1 MFRLPILLLWII
13 LFTSA
18 VSAAEMVAVHS
29 EGTLPFVKGQLLS
42 SDMQVNLLEED
53 KLTVVF
59 ASGGVSTV
67 TGPYQGQLIDP
78 LVNHKADPNLV
89 TSIVNH
95 LTKNSIFSG
104 IVVTN
109 SNNTELFPIGLLLDS
124 QTVLN
129 LPAETEITVVFDSG
143 SVQKVAGPYQGQLT
157 DPSSNTEADLDL
169 VTVLA
174 AFLTEPKTT
183 NRGPGSND
191 QDDPKPDLWWVDVST
206 QKRFYC
212 VAPSS
217 NDVILWRPKDQ
228 SQRATLIIKRKATG
242 TKTTIVWP
250 ARQTTLEWPAQLPI
264 VYGETYLIKVKTRN
278 GTPGF
283 KKLVLYQL
291 PKSLPTNS
299 HKVVWMVGRGC
310 IPQANILL
318 ASLL

>member
-1 MFRLPILLLWII
+1 MFRLPILLLWIS

-18 VSAAEMVAVHS
+18 VSATEMVAVHS

-42 SDMQVNLLEED
+42 HDMQVNLLEQD

-59 ASGGVSTV
+59 ASGGVTTV
-67 TGPYQGQLIDP
+67 TGPYQGQLTDP
-78 LVNHKADPNLV
+78 LANHKADPNLV
-89 TSIVNH
+89 NDIANH
-95 LTKNSIFSG
+95 LTKNDSFRG
-104 IVVTN
+104 MVVTN
-109 SNNTELFPIGLLLDS
+109 SNNTELFPVGLLLDS
-124 QTVLN
+124 CTALKV
-129 LPAETEITVVFDSG
+129 PAETEITVVFDTG
-143 SVQKVAGPYQGQLT
+143 SVQKVTGPYQGQLRA
-157 DPSSNTEADLDL
+157 PSSNTEAKLNL

-174 AFLTEPKTT
+174 AFLTKSEPTS
-183 NRGPGSND
+183 RGPGPG
-191 QDDPKPDLWWVDVST
+191 DPDGPDLWWVDVSA

-217 NDVILWRPKDQ
+217 NDVILWRPQDQ
-228 SQRATLIIKRKATG
+228 SQRATLIIKHKDSETQ
-242 TKTTIVWP
+242 TTIVWP

-264 VYGETYLIKVKTRN
+264 VYGDTYSIKVKTRN
-278 GTPGF
+278 GSPSF